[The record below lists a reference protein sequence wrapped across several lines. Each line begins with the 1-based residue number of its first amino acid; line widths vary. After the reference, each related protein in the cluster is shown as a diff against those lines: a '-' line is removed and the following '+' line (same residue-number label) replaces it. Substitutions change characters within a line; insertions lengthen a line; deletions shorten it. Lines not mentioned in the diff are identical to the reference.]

1 MQSGQ
6 RNPLGKLMEAT
17 SRPYCSGTGRFAVSR
32 PFAKRKTRDST
43 GLVGLTTST
52 GHAAQTGEKFNF
64 MELTQAQLETLA
76 QANLEQ
82 WKSHC
87 KEFSYGDTVELL
99 ADATVENIRSEILP
113 DGETDWKA
121 VKIEVISAFGKLIGL
136 TQQSLNLESKNTPND
151 SK

>member
-1 MQSGQ
+1 MM
-6 RNPLGKLMEAT
+6 K
-17 SRPYCSGTGRFAVSR
+17 
-32 PFAKRKTRDST
+32 
-43 GLVGLTTST
+43 
-52 GHAAQTGEKFNF
+52 
-64 MELTQAQLETLA
+64 LTQAQLETLA

-82 WKSHC
+82 WKNHC